1 MPEETSDN
9 GRQDFRINDVIP
21 VSDERMSAEDYQIN
35 KTKVG
40 VRSRQNGML
49 RQMVGRDIFSA
60 DHDAEAS
67 SEMSQALEA
76 LDAKLDYLIGVNML
90 NDATRGDMQE
100 RPVNLSVTGISFTTR
115 NYYQLGEAIAINL
128 MLPSFP
134 PSILEL
140 LGTVVRAPTPNDK
153 KQHVGVKFYF
163 RCDDEEDTIAKY
175 VYRRHRETIRS
186 ESRNKVNAVDSE

>member
-1 MPEETSDN
+1 MPETNSDN
-9 GRQDFRINDVIP
+9 GRQDFRIKDVIP
-21 VSDERMSAEDYQIN
+21 VSDERMSTEDFEVN

-49 RQMVGRDIFSA
+49 RQMIGRDIFA
-60 DHDAEAS
+60 VDHEVGANP
-67 SEMSQALEA
+67 EMSQALEA

-90 NDATRGDMQE
+90 NDATRSDMQE
-100 RPVNLSVTGISFTTR
+100 RPVDLSVTGISFTTR
-115 NYYQLGEAIAINL
+115 NYYQLGEAVALTL

-140 LGTVVRAPTPNDK
+140 VGTVVRSPRPEGN
-153 KQHVGVKFYF
+153 KQKVGVKFYF

-175 VYRRHRETIRS
+175 VYRRHRESIRA
-186 ESRNKVNAVDSE
+186 ETRNKKSAE

>member
-1 MPEETSDN
+1 MPEINSDN

-21 VSDERMSAEDYQIN
+21 LSDERMSAEDFEIN

-49 RQMVGRDIFSA
+49 RQMVGRDIFA
-60 DHDAEAS
+60 TDPAGVNP
-67 SEMSQALEA
+67 EMSQALEA
-76 LDAKLDYLIGVNML
+76 LDAKLNYLIGVNML
-90 NDATRGDMQE
+90 NDATRSDMQE

-115 NYYQLGEAIAINL
+115 NYYQLGEAVAINL

-140 LGTVVRAPTPNDK
+140 VGTVVRSPRPEGK
-153 KQHVGVKFYF
+153 KQNIGVKFYF

-186 ESRNKVNAVDSE
+186 ESKNKANAAGE